1 MQFYSFRTIY
11 IDNGTPHTLQWVLTY
26 YQSFNRTCAV
36 VILGTKIN
44 TATLKCTITQYL
56 LIKLSSPRK
65 KKKQRR
71 RRRKKK
77 NTEQKKKKIC
87 SQYSKASGK
96 LTQDTQDYSRIL

>member
-1 MQFYSFRTIY
+1 MYFYSFRTIY
-11 IDNGTPHTLQWVLTY
+11 IANGTPHTLQWVLTY

-36 VILGTKIN
+36 VILDTRIN

-71 RRRKKK
+71 EGERKKHIA
-77 NTEQKKKKIC
+77 KKKYMFPILKSIW
-87 SQYSKASGK
+87 KA
-96 LTQDTQDYSRIL
+96 DTRYTGLFKDL